1 MKKYLLTIFGEFK
14 SDAIC
19 KEIAIALSPVVDS
32 PNLKFQF
39 TKGVLIFHF
48 ASEMDMSDIHEF
60 LEITSYDLYESFI
73 LSEYTDKV
81 SVFMSDENKKH
92 LFNLDTNE
100 GNCGIEMVLVPRN
113 GVHYMDET
121 EDDEFVALLLNE
133 MKKNLKPLTLDQLL
147 DKIKNGGVDSLTPFE
162 KGTLDN
168 YSKN

>member
-14 SDAIC
+14 SNEIC
-19 KEIAIALSPVVDS
+19 EEIAIALSPVVDS

-39 TKGVLIFHF
+39 TKGILIFHF
-48 ASEMDMSDIHEF
+48 ASEMDMSDVHEY
-60 LEITSYDLYESFI
+60 LEMTSYDLYESFI

-92 LFNLDTNE
+92 LFDLETNE
-100 GNCGIEMVLVPRN
+100 GNSGIEMVLAPRN
-113 GVHYMDET
+113 GFQYIDDT
-121 EDDEFVALLLNE
+121 EDDEFVALLLNDI
-133 MKKNLKPLTLDQLL
+133 KKNLKPLTLDQLL
-147 DKIKNGGVDSLTPFE
+147 DKIKNGGVESLTPFE

>member
-14 SDAIC
+14 SDEIY

-48 ASEMDMSDIHEF
+48 ASEMDISDIHEY
-60 LEITSYDLYESFI
+60 LEITSYGLYESFI

-81 SVFMSDENKKH
+81 SVFMLDENKKH

-100 GNCGIEMVLVPRN
+100 GTDGMEMVLIPKN
-113 GVHYMDET
+113 SIQYMDNA

-133 MKKNLKPLTLDQLL
+133 VKKHVKAPTLDQLL
-147 DKIKNGGVDSLTPFE
+147 DKIKNEGVESLTAFE

>member
-14 SDAIC
+14 SNEIC
-19 KEIAIALSPVVDS
+19 EEIAIALSPVVDS

-48 ASEMDMSDIHEF
+48 SSEMDMSDIHEY
-60 LEITSYDLYESFI
+60 LEMTSYDLYESFI

-92 LFNLDTNE
+92 LFDLETNE
-100 GNCGIEMVLVPRN
+100 GNDSIEMVLVPRN
-113 GVHYMDET
+113 GVQYMDNT
-121 EDDEFVALLLNE
+121 EDDEFVALLLNDI
-133 MKKNLKPLTLDQLL
+133 KKNLKPLTLDQLL
-147 DKIKNGGVDSLTPFE
+147 DKIKNGGVESLTPFE

>member
-14 SDAIC
+14 SNEIC
-19 KEIAIALSPVVDS
+19 EEIAIALSPVVDS

-39 TKGVLIFHF
+39 TKGILIFHF
-48 ASEMDMSDIHEF
+48 ASEMDMSDVHEY
-60 LEITSYDLYESFI
+60 LEMTSYDLYESFI

-92 LFNLDTNE
+92 LFDLETNE
-100 GNCGIEMVLVPRN
+100 GNSGIEMVLAPRN
-113 GVHYMDET
+113 GFQYMDNT
-121 EDDEFVALLLNE
+121 EDDEFVALLLNDI
-133 MKKNLKPLTLDQLL
+133 KKNLKPLTLDQLL
-147 DKIKNGGVDSLTPFE
+147 DKIKNGGVESLTPFE

>member
-1 MKKYLLTIFGEFK
+1 MKKYLVTILGDFK

-19 KEIAIALSPVVDS
+19 KEIAVALSPLVDS

-48 ASEMDMSDIHEF
+48 ASEMEMNDIHEF
-60 LEITSYDLYESFI
+60 LELTSYELYDSFI

-81 SVFMSDENKKH
+81 SVFMTEENKKH
-92 LFNLDTNE
+92 LFNLDENGTN
-100 GNCGIEMVLVPRN
+100 NGIEMVLTPKN
-113 GVHYMDET
+113 GIQYMDED

-133 MKKNLKPLTLDQLL
+133 VKKHVKAPSLDQLL
-147 DKIKNGGVDSLTPFE
+147 DKIKNEGVDSLTPFE

>member
-14 SDAIC
+14 SNEIC

-39 TKGVLIFHF
+39 TKGILIFHF
-48 ASEMDMSDIHEF
+48 ASEMDMSDIHEY
-60 LEITSYDLYESFI
+60 LEMTSYDLYESFI

-100 GNCGIEMVLVPRN
+100 GNSGIEMVLTPRN
-113 GVHYMDET
+113 GFQYIDDT

-147 DKIKNGGVDSLTPFE
+147 DKIKNGGVESLTPFE